1 MYGCMLLQQ
10 ALHRTSLLS
19 RRPVELLQEPQLAW
33 SALPADSELPALVKS
48 VTEVTGTQ
56 EEHVLRVGRFL
67 FARLFE
73 GVHGR

>member
-1 MYGCMLLQQ
+1 MHALKYLKPLLPSNGLWV
-10 ALHRTSLLS
+10 ARA
-19 RRPVELLQEPQLAW
+19 QEPQLAL

-48 VTEVTGTQ
+48 ITEVTGTQ